1 MNSSFRETRTATRR
15 GLLCS
20 LSALALLGIPAVSWG
35 QDAWKPAKPI
45 KIVVPF
51 PAGGGADVAARMV
64 AHGMEARIG
73 QAVIVENKTGAGGS
87 VGADYVYASPA
98 DGTVLLLATPDAQ
111 AVYAHLNKVRF
122 ETPKFVPVGGIFKMP
137 YVLMGRADLPAA
149 NVKELGELMRTKNL
163 SMGNGGNGGLMHILA
178 IMMATDAKAP
188 GTLHVPFQGAA
199 PGLQALVGGQI
210 DLMMVPLLVAPQY
223 RGKLRTYG
231 VASMQRAESMKDVPT
246 LPEQGYA
253 VSGDSWGALVAP
265 PGTPANITSVLS
277 KALRDSVSSP
287 DITKKIQDM
296 SLAPIVDSQAEFGK
310 FYLDEYRKWGEV
322 IKASNIKVD

>member
-1 MNSSFRETRTATRR
+1 MNPSSRASSTVTRR
-15 GLLCS
+15 GLICA
-20 LSALALLGIPAVSWG
+20 LSAVALLGIPGASWS

-64 AHGMEARIG
+64 AHGMEARLG
-73 QAVIVENKTGAGGS
+73 QPVIVENKTGAGGS
-87 VGADYVYASPA
+87 VGADYVYTAPA

-111 AVYAHLNKVRF
+111 AVYPHLNKVRF
-122 ETPKFVPVGGIFKMP
+122 ETPKFVPVAGIFRMP
-137 YVLMGRADLPAA
+137 YVLMGRPDLPAA
-149 NVKELGELMRTKNL
+149 NVKELVELMRKQNL

-188 GTLHVPFQGAA
+188 ATLHVPFQGAA
-199 PGLQALVGGQI
+199 PGLQALMGGQI
-210 DLMMVPLLVAPQY
+210 DLMMVPLIVAPQY

-231 VASMQRAESMKDVPT
+231 VASKQRADSMKDVPT
-246 LPEQGYA
+246 LSEQGYA

-265 PGTPANITSVLS
+265 PGTPPHISATLS
-277 KALRDSVSSP
+277 KVVNDVVASP
-287 DITKKIQDM
+287 EITKKVQDM
-296 SLAPIVDSQAEFGK
+296 SLAPLGYSQEEFAK

-322 IKASNIKVD
+322 IKASNIKVE